1 MNSDAMTDLE
11 RAQNLHSPKKILH
24 FDPPGCVLKELWDQ
38 SRCIQSNVKPRAH
51 SDISDIFRYTVYY
64 IYILY
69 IISLS
74 NTLATLPMTTWPN
87 RLVCV
92 GSGKLQFHM
101 AVTLHDF
108 VH

>member
-1 MNSDAMTDLE
+1 MEDHGSLVNSDAMTDLE
-11 RAQNLHSPKKILH
+11 RAQKKDSPKKILH
-24 FDPPGCVLKELWDQ
+24 FDPPGCVLKELWDL

-51 SDISDIFRYTVYY
+51 SDISDIFRY
-64 IYILY
+64 
-69 IISLS
+69 
-74 NTLATLPMTTWPN
+74 LPMTTWPN